1 MESLYTDKEYDEAKK
16 KWETFKYNIINKNRF
31 FSGKTIIKDLDV
43 ITKECIEIDN
53 STYKGSIDFYRARIG
68 DFKNAPNKEL
78 LAPPNYLAKEGR
90 CNPEWISYLYL
101 CSDIETAIS
110 EVKPS
115 EGELVTV
122 ARIEIND
129 NCKFFKF
136 NVNDVQ
142 EGKYRA
148 LINVIDEDLSQVIT
162 ANEKMSYIPFQFISE
177 YIKNKGYS
185 GFIYSSAVGDGLNYL
200 IYEPKDIQVISRELF
215 HIKEV
220 KYYFEKI

>member
-1 MESLYTDKEYDEAKK
+1 MY
-16 KWETFKYNIINKNRF
+16 
-31 FSGKTIIKDLDV
+31 
-43 ITKECIEIDN
+43 
-53 STYKGSIDFYRARIG
+53 
-68 DFKNAPNKEL
+68 
-78 LAPPNYLAKEGR
+78 
-90 CNPEWISYLYL
+90 PEWISYLYL